1 MTVLRDWPRSLRRAS
16 YRGARFW
23 VETDEIETGRR
34 LVVHEFPHKDLPY
47 VEDLGRAANRIQV
60 TAYVASDNAD
70 AEERALRRACE
81 AGGAATLVLPIDR
94 MLAHCESCRRT
105 FARDRQGYIAFTLT
119 FVREGTSAG
128 PFPVAYLAQLVSW
141 GAAALVAPL
150 SALFQAR
157 FATLGH
163 AGYVKDSAADVIR
176 DMAAALDAGLR
187 MVPLASE
194 KAPEVLRLAAEL
206 YADATQLADAGARGD
221 RYGERSFV
229 AEAETRTPALIDRLD
244 AVLGAAA
251 EAMEPAIAVDY
262 FSQLAEYGLD
272 AAPRLLGTPSA
283 RAEAQ
288 NTAMLGQALRILA
301 LGRYAAAV
309 VARRYDDR
317 RAAIQAR
324 ADAAEVFDAELERL
338 TGADS
343 HPVYVALDELRG
355 RVAEHL
361 SRRITDLAP
370 VLVVGA
376 AQSMPSLW
384 WANRL
389 YGDAARAAELVRRNR
404 VKHASFMPV
413 EFEALAR

>member
-1 MTVLRDWPRSLRRAS
+1 MPEFRDWPRTLRRAS

-34 LVVHEFPHKDLPY
+34 LVVHEFPHKDVPY
-47 VEDLGRAANRIQV
+47 VEDMGRTANRIQV

-81 AGGAATLVLPIDR
+81 AGGAATLSLPIDR
-94 MLAHCESCRRT
+94 LQAHCESCRRT
-105 FARDRQGYIAFTLT
+105 FAKDRQGFIAFSLS
-119 FVREGTSAG
+119 FVREGTGAG
-128 PFPVAYLAQLVSW
+128 PFPVAYLAQLVGW
-141 GAAALVAPL
+141 GAAAIAEPL
-150 SALFQAR
+150 AALFQAR
-157 FATLGH
+157 FATLGLP
-163 AGYVKDSAADVIR
+163 GFVKNSAADTIR
-176 DMAAALDAGLR
+176 DMAAAIDAGLR
-187 MVPLASE
+187 MIPLTSD
-194 KAPEVLRLAAEL
+194 KAPELLRLAGEL
-206 YADATQLADAGARGD
+206 YADATDLADAGARGD

-229 AEAETRTPALIDRLD
+229 AEAETRTPALIGRLD
-244 AVLGAAA
+244 EVLDAAA
-251 EAMEPAIAVDY
+251 EAAEPAIAADFFASLVD
-262 FSQLAEYGLD
+262 YGLD
-272 AAPRLLGTPSA
+272 ASPRSRSTPAA
-283 RAEAQ
+283 RAEAR
-288 NTAMLGQALRILA
+288 NTEMLGQALRILA
-301 LGRYAAAV
+301 LGRYAGAI
-309 VARRYDDR
+309 VARTYDDR

-324 ADAAEVFDAELERL
+324 ADAAELFDAELMRL

-361 SRRITDLAP
+361 SQLITDLAP
-370 VLVVGA
+370 VLIVGA

-413 EFEALAR
+413 EFEALSR

>member
-1 MTVLRDWPRSLRRAS
+1 MRLDGHVPALAARSS
-16 YRGARFW
+16 
-23 VETDEIETGRR
+23 
-34 LVVHEFPHKDLPY
+34 
-47 VEDLGRAANRIQV
+47 
-60 TAYVASDNAD
+60 S
-70 AEERALRRACE
+70 
-81 AGGAATLVLPIDR
+81 
-94 MLAHCESCRRT
+94 
-105 FARDRQGYIAFTLT
+105 
-119 FVREGTSAG
+119 TSW
-128 PFPVAYLAQLVSW
+128 LW
-141 GAAALVAPL
+141 
-150 SALFQAR
+150 
-157 FATLGH
+157 
-163 AGYVKDSAADVIR
+163 
-176 DMAAALDAGLR
+176 
-187 MVPLASE
+187 
-194 KAPEVLRLAAEL
+194 KAPEVLRLAGAL
-206 YADATQLADAGARGD
+206 YADATDLADAGARGD
-221 RYGERSFV
+221 RYGERSFI
-229 AEAETRTPALIDRLD
+229 AEAETRTPELIARLD
-244 AVLGAAA
+244 HALGAAA
-251 EAMEPAIAVDY
+251 EAMEPSVAVD
-262 FSQLAEYGLD
+262 FFTGLTGYGLD
-272 AAPRLLGTPSA
+272 ATPRFLGTPSA